1 MDNFVNLHIH
11 SEYSL
16 LDGACRIKDI
26 PKKALSL
33 GQTAAALTDSGNLYA
48 AVDFYKEA
56 KANGVKPIIGCELYV
71 SSSED
76 ISDNEVFS
84 LTLLCENNIGYNN
97 LIKLVSY
104 GCTKGMREKPTV
116 PKALLRQYSEGLIAL
131 SGSKSGEIPTLVSNE
146 KFEQAYKTALEYKSI
161 FGENN
166 FFLEVQVHKNLNEQY
181 LLQLMYK
188 LGKLANIPLCA
199 ANDVHYIEKADA
211 KAQRILT
218 AIRTGSALK
227 DISGGPDEYYMKSRA
242 EMEILFPNNPEA
254 LDNTVRIAERC
265 NVTFDFNSLKLPK
278 YPNDSGID
286 NVTYLVAL
294 CKKGLVKRYG
304 ETPPEEYKKR
314 LQYELDTIIKMGFAD
329 YFLIVWD
336 FIAYA
341 RNNDIPVGPGR
352 GSGAGSLAAYC
363 IGITNIDPI
372 KYDLLFERFL
382 NPERVTMPDF
392 DIDFCYE
399 KRQQVIDYVIN
410 KYGKSNVAQIITF
423 GTLAARAAVRDVGR
437 AMALPYQKIDAA
449 ARLIPSEMKI
459 TLKKALEEAPE
470 LKKLYLSDN
479 DIHELIDNAASV
491 EGMPRHISTHAAG
504 VIISDKPL
512 SCYIPVQKSG
522 SILITQYPMNILE
535 SLGLLKMDFLA
546 LKNLTIID
554 RTAKA
559 VGSSGRELDNIPL
572 DDKAVF
578 DMLSKGDSDGVFQL
592 ESGGMKNLLRQLKP
606 HSIEDIIAAIS
617 LHRPGPMDSIPKYIE
632 MRNHPERIR
641 YKHPLLKDILEVTYG
656 CIVYQEQVMQICQAL
671 ADYSFGRA
679 DLVRRAMAK
688 KKADIMEQERNTF
701 ISGAVGKGVPQ
712 KTAESIFEE
721 MSGFAS
727 YAFNKSHAAA
737 YAYVA
742 YQTAYLKCHYFK
754 EYMSELM
761 TNDIGSQG
769 KPEAYISLCRKKG
782 VPILPP
788 DVNCSLSGFTA
799 EENGIRTGLCA
810 IKGVSR
816 KLAEEIAASR
826 QGFGKFLSLKDFL
839 SRINSRELNRK
850 TVDGLVKSGALDKL
864 GYNRREMLD
873 NYLFIFGVNENRN
886 SVEGQMSFFE
896 QSASQ
901 NSFDGIT
908 RYEEYPQKTLLMFE
922 KEVLGMYISGH
933 PLDEYSCLSSA
944 ARLNE
949 IQDIFSERNER
960 NVKLIC
966 TMASVKQLKTK
977 KGTEMAFAH
986 IEDISGECEVIIFPE
1001 AFSQYYKHISNGSI
1015 VFLYGK
1021 ASYKDEVPKIIAEKL
1036 IPAAQYASIIKNGE
1050 LFIRISPDKKSLAE
1064 QCTAICRKYIGS
1076 GRLTFYLESEKKY
1089 LRPKNMTGISITE
1102 ELLKRLSETAG
1113 RENVAVAV
1121 NNTKHQ

>member
-33 GQTAAALTDSGNLYA
+33 GQTAAAVTDCGNLYA
-48 AVDFYKEA
+48 AVDFYNQA
-56 KANGVKPIIGCELYV
+56 KANGIKPIIGCEIYV
-71 SSSED
+71 TSSDD
-76 ISDNEVFS
+76 ISDNEAYN

-97 LIKLVSY
+97 LIQLVSY

-181 LLQLMYK
+181 LLQLMSK

-199 ANDVHYIEKADA
+199 ANDVHYLEKSEA

-218 AIRTGSALK
+218 AIRTGSNLK
-227 DISGGPDEYYMKSRA
+227 AISGGSDEYYMKSRA

-254 LDNTVRIAERC
+254 LDNTVKIAKRC
-265 NVTFDFNSLKLPK
+265 NVTFDFNTLKLPK
-278 YPNDSGID
+278 YPNDNGID
-286 NVTYLVAL
+286 NVTYFISL

-304 ETPPEEYKKR
+304 ENPPDEYKKR
-314 LQYELDTIIKMGFAD
+314 LQYELDTIINMGFAD

-341 RNNDIPVGPGR
+341 KNNDIPVGPGR

-363 IGITNIDPI
+363 IGITNIDPM

-399 KRQQVIDYVIN
+399 KRQQVIDYVIK

-423 GTLAARAAVRDVGR
+423 GTLAAKAAVRDVGR
-437 AMALPYQKIDAA
+437 AMALPYPKIDAA
-449 ARLIPSEMKI
+449 ARLIPSDNKI
-459 TLKKALEEAPE
+459 TLKKALEEVPE
-470 LKKLYLSDN
+470 LKNLYLSDN

-512 SCYIPVQKSG
+512 NSYVPVQRSG
-522 SILITQYPMNILE
+522 DILITQYPMNILE

-559 VGSSGRELDNIPL
+559 VGLSGRELDNIPL

-606 HSIEDIIAAIS
+606 RSIEDIIAAIS

-641 YKHPLLKDILEVTYG
+641 YKHPLLKDILEVTCG

-688 KKADIMEQERNTF
+688 KKADIMEQERNVF
-701 ISGAVGKGVPQ
+701 ISGAVKKGVPQ

-769 KPEAYISLCRKKG
+769 KLEVYISLCRKRG
-782 VPILPP
+782 VKLLPP
-788 DVNCSLSGFTA
+788 NVNYSFSGFTA
-799 EENGIRTGLCA
+799 EENGIRIGLTA
-810 IKGVSR
+810 IKGIGRNLVG
-816 KLAEEIAASR
+816 EIISSR

-839 SRINSRELNRK
+839 SRINSKELNRK
-850 TVDGLVKSGALDKL
+850 AVDGLVKSGALDNL

-873 NYLFIFGVNENRN
+873 NYMFIFGINDSSGN
-886 SVEGQMSFFE
+886 EGQVSFFE

-901 NSFDGIT
+901 NTFDGIKK
-908 RYEEYPQKTLLMFE
+908 YEEYPQKTLLMFE

-966 TMASVKQLKTK
+966 TITSVKQLKTK
-977 KGTEMAFAH
+977 KGTDMAFAH
-986 IEDISGECEVIIFPE
+986 IEDVSGECEVIIFPE
-1001 AFSQYYKHISNGSI
+1001 AFSQYYKHISNDSV

-1021 ASYKDEVPKIIAEKL
+1021 TSYKDEVPKIIAEKL
-1036 IPAAQYASIIKNGE
+1036 IPAVQYASIIENGE
-1050 LFIRISPDKKSLAE
+1050 LFIRISPEKKNLPE
-1064 QCTAICRKYIGS
+1064 QCTAICHEHLGNGK
-1076 GRLTFYLESEKKY
+1076 LTFYLENEKKY
-1089 LRPKNMTGISITE
+1089 LRPKNMSGIRITE
-1102 ELLKRLSETAG
+1102 ELLKSLSEIAG
-1113 RENVAVAV
+1113 RENVAVSAL
-1121 NNTKHQ
+1121 